1 MNKKIT
7 LTFEKNSM
15 EMGRY
20 VIRVDGIQ
28 INSFID
34 QESADKVFND
44 LLTKSCYVKILKEG
58 VINI

>member
-34 QESADKVFND
+34 QDSADKVFND

-58 VINI
+58 IINI